1 MASPAL
7 EAQIRSLSAKIEGEA
22 KVTMDEIERTLLR
35 PISRNSYACIL
46 KCHDDAGTRGTS
58 EQLQHCAQNCQRN
71 FQMSQSIMQQEVNQF
86 QERLN
91 RSMMQCQDEAR
102 DLMTPDI
109 QSNPNQ
115 MRKIEDKIVKCMS
128 KTVDHHIGL
137 LKPLKKRIADQL
149 KSA

>member
-1 MASPAL
+1 MG
-7 EAQIRSLSAKIEGEA
+7 RSLSAKIEGEA

-35 PISRNSYACIL
+35 PISCNSYACIL

-71 FQMSQSIMQQEVNQF
+71 FQMSQ
-86 QERLN
+86 
-91 RSMMQCQDEAR
+91 SMMQCQDEAR